1 MAETHSTPRV
11 RAHRER
17 RRLGV
22 RNVKVSVSKTTIEVL
37 VRMGYLPEAQQ
48 QDVSSIQKAER

>member
-11 RAHRER
+11 RAYRER